1 MGNINFDSI
10 RHVFERLF
18 SAADICNAA
27 KCARVTAFSCTLLLL
42 ATARTHGQDQHF
54 TQFYASPLS
63 LNPALSGVFDGGYRL
78 AMIYRDQGRNFLD
91 EPYATYG
98 VAADLRFK
106 AGSYKKN
113 SRDAFGTG
121 VVFSSDRASA
131 ANFFTN
137 QMAITGAYHKALSR
151 EGNHFL
157 SAGFQMG
164 VAQRNVNYN
173 NLTFNDQFNG
183 KDGYTDPTGEFFP
196 ENNFAFFD
204 FGAGIHYAYAPYRKP
219 GIFAG
224 VSMFHINEPQVSFF
238 ANETLETVKDSDRL
252 MRKVSAHISLILP
265 LGNTL
270 QFSPRALA
278 YLQGPH
284 LAANAGGNFRFL
296 MNETK
301 GAALHL
307 GGWVRPV
314 RNLDKNLGL
323 DAAVLMLGLEH
334 SNFLFGIS
342 YDANL
347 SGLNTTGRRQGAI
360 EFSLA
365 FLGNYNNETILCPK
379 F

>member
-1 MGNINFDSI
+1 MHIQKIWLIVGLS
-10 RHVFERLF
+10 LY
-18 SAADICNAA
+18 AAAVAN
-27 KCARVTAFSCTLLLL
+27 
-42 ATARTHGQDQHF
+42 GQDQHF

-78 AMIYRDQGRNFLD
+78 AMIYRDQGRSYLE

-98 VAADLRFK
+98 VAADLRFN
-106 AGSYKKN
+106 AGAYKKN
-113 SRDAFGTG
+113 TRDAFGTG
-121 VVFSSDRASA
+121 VVFYSDRASS

-137 QMAITGAYHKALSR
+137 QMAITGAYHKSLSR
-151 EGNHFL
+151 TGDHFL
-157 SAGFQMG
+157 SAGFQIG
-164 VAQRNVNYN
+164 VAQRNLNYN
-173 NLTFNDQFNG
+173 NLTFEDQFNG
-183 KDGYTDPTGEFFP
+183 RDGYTDPSGEYLP

-204 FGAGIHYAYAPYRKP
+204 FGAGIHYAYAPFRKP

-224 VSMFHINEPQVSFF
+224 ISMYHINQPQVSFF
-238 ANETLETVKDSDRL
+238 ANEPIESLQNSDRL
-252 MRKVSAHISLILP
+252 MRKVSAHLSLILP
-265 LGNTL
+265 ISSYL

-296 MNETK
+296 LNDAK
-301 GAALHL
+301 GTALHV

-314 RNLDKNLGL
+314 RNLDQVPGL

-334 SNFLFGIS
+334 SNFLFGLS

-347 SGLNTTGRRQGAI
+347 NGLNTSGRRQGAL

>member
-1 MGNINFDSI
+1 MRIQKLWLVCCLSWY
-10 RHVFERLF
+10 V
-18 SAADICNAA
+18 
-27 KCARVTAFSCTLLLL
+27 VTDTYC
-42 ATARTHGQDQHF
+42 QDQHF

-63 LNPALSGVFDGGYRL
+63 LNPALSGAFDGGYRL
-78 AMIYRDQGRNFLD
+78 AMIYRDQGRSYL
-91 EPYATYG
+91 EVPYSTYG

-106 AGSYKKN
+106 AGSYQKN

-121 VVFSSDRASA
+121 VVFYSDRASS

-151 EGNHFL
+151 TGDHFL
-157 SAGFQMG
+157 SAGFQLG
-164 VAQRNVNYN
+164 VAQRNLNYN
-173 NLTFNDQFNG
+173 NLTFEDQFNG
-183 KDGYTDPTGEFFP
+183 RDGYTNISGEYLP

-204 FGAGIHYAYAPYRKP
+204 FGAGIHYAYAPFRQP

-224 VSMFHINEPQVSFF
+224 IAMYHINEPQVSFY
-238 ANETLETVKDSDRL
+238 ANEPIESLQNSERL
-252 MRKVSAHISLILP
+252 MRKISAHVSFILP
-265 LGNTL
+265 LGSFV

-296 MNETK
+296 LNDSK
-301 GAALHL
+301 GTAMHL

-314 RNLDKNLGL
+314 RNFDQVPGL

-334 SNFLFGIS
+334 SNFLFGLS

-347 SGLNTTGRRQGAI
+347 NGLNTTGRRQGAL

-365 FLGNYNNETILCPK
+365 FLGSYNNETVLCPK

>member
-1 MGNINFDSI
+1 MGNVNFVKLGHFLRWLFIISNISNATMCI
-10 RHVFERLF
+10 RTIGFVCSL
-18 SAADICNAA
+18 S
-27 KCARVTAFSCTLLLL
+27 LL
-42 ATARTHGQDQHF
+42 AAFGAQGQDQHF

-78 AMIYRDQGRNFLD
+78 AMIYRDQGRSFLD

-98 VAADLRFK
+98 VAADLRFN
-106 AGSYKKN
+106 AGTYKKN
-113 SRDAFGTG
+113 NKDAFGTG
-121 VVFSSDRASA
+121 VVFYSDRASA

-157 SAGFQMG
+157 SAGFQIG
-164 VAQRNVNYN
+164 VAQRNLNYN

-183 KDGYTDPTGEFFP
+183 KDGYTDPTGEFLP

-204 FGAGIHYAYAPYRKP
+204 FGAGIHYAYAPFRKP

-224 VSMFHINEPQVSFF
+224 ISMFHINEPQVSFF
-238 ANETLETVKDSDRL
+238 ANETLETVRDSDRL

-265 LGNTL
+265 LGRAL

-284 LAANAGGNFRFL
+284 FAANAGGNFRFL

-307 GGWVRPV
+307 GSWVRPV

-323 DAAVLMLGLEH
+323 DAAVLMVGLEH
-334 SNFLFGIS
+334 SNFLFGLS